1 MFTGIIQHVS
11 KWNFNGLK
19 LIIEN
24 PWKNLRNSSQSISIG
39 ESIAVN
45 GVCLTVVNVDENLY
59 FDVGEETLKRTNL
72 SKERY
77 FNLERAL
84 KIGDSLS
91 GHYITGHIDGMI
103 TLISRKDLRNSVIM
117 KFKKPREEW
126 AIVEKG
132 SVAINGVSLTI
143 ASVSH
148 ESFTVQVIP
157 HSLEN
162 TNLKYLLP
170 GSCVNYEID
179 VFARYVK
186 GVLNAWKKEF
196 YEILDKI
203 S

>member
-1 MFTGIIQHVS
+1 MFTGIIQHVG
-11 KWNFNGLK
+11 KGHFNGLK

-143 ASVSH
+143 ASVSD

>member
-1 MFTGIIQHVS
+1 MFTGIIQHVG
-11 KWNFNGLK
+11 KGHFNGLK

-117 KFKKPREEW
+117 TFKKPKEEW

-143 ASVSH
+143 ASVSD

>member
-11 KWNFNGLK
+11 KGNFNGLK

-24 PWKNLRNSSQSISIG
+24 LWKNLRNSSQSISIG

-77 FNLERAL
+77 FNLERTL

-143 ASVSH
+143 ASVSD

>member
-11 KWNFNGLK
+11 KGYFNGLK

-84 KIGDSLS
+84 RTGDSLS

-143 ASVSH
+143 ASVSD